1 MSSIQ
6 QREQQVIDALP
17 QGLFIGGEW
26 VSTQTGVGVENPAT
40 GAVFAEVADATPEQ
54 AGQALDAA
62 VAAAPEWAAS
72 KPRDRAELLR
82 RVFELIEERRE
93 LFATCMTMEMGKTYK
108 EALGEVAYGNE
119 YIRWYSEQACRIE
132 GYTAPAPASGRRILA
147 EKVPVGPVLAITPWN
162 FPLAMATRKIAPALA
177 AGCTVVCKPAKLT
190 PLAMLLFAQV
200 LADAG
205 LPAGVVNIFTTA
217 DSGATT
223 GPLIADPRIRKI
235 TFTGSTEVGIGLLK
249 SAADRV
255 LRSSMELGGNAPLI
269 VLPDADLDQ
278 AVAGAMDAKMR
289 NLGESCIAANRLLV
303 HESLIDEFTDR
314 FTAAMAAQRVGY
326 GLEEGIDVGPLVE
339 AAQRDKVLELVQDAI
354 DAGGRLTTGG
364 QAIDGPGYFMAPTVV
379 TDIQPGTRILTEEIF
394 GPFAPIISFATEDE
408 AVELANATD
417 FGLAS
422 YVFSTDIA
430 HAVQVA
436 RSIESGIV
444 GINAGVISDAAA
456 PFGGVKM
463 SGLGREGS
471 QQGIEEFLETK
482 YISLPC

>member
-6 QREQQVIDALP
+6 QREQEVIDALP

-26 VSTQTGVGVENPAT
+26 VSPQTGVGVENPAT

-108 EALGEVAYGNE
+108 EALGEGAYGNE

-326 GLEEGIDVGPLVE
+326 GLEERRPGRGRPARQGAGASAGCHRRRRSPYHRRPGDRRAG
-339 AAQRDKVLELVQDAI
+339 VLHGAHRGYRYPARYPNPHRGDLRALRPDHFLRHRRR
-354 DAGGRLTTGG
+354 GGRVGQRHRLRAGQLRVLDRHRTRRPGG
-364 QAIDGPGYFMAPTVV
+364 PPYRERYRRHQCGCDLRCRRTLRRGQDVWA
-379 TDIQPGTRILTEEIF
+379 GTR
-394 GPFAPIISFATEDE
+394 GQP
-408 AVELANATD
+408 
-417 FGLAS
+417 
-422 YVFSTDIA
+422 
-430 HAVQVA
+430 
-436 RSIESGIV
+436 
-444 GINAGVISDAAA
+444 AGH
-456 PFGGVKM
+456 
-463 SGLGREGS
+463 
-471 QQGIEEFLETK
+471 
-482 YISLPC
+482 